1 MCVILIGQVLNLPG
15 RVKTRKSLCKIL
27 WKDHQTKK
35 LNVLENWL
43 RHLQCIFLW
52 QSYNQT
58 LIFIQLIQGLLPL
71 EILID
76 LNWNSF
82 WRQYIEKLLQ
92 SLNLFCKIK
101 MSTSNTQLKKSF
113 LPATLVMFITLPF
126 LLFNRGNIFFVMSM
140 VPHKFTFITF
150 RISSVDC
157 HSIGPG
163 LNMPALFIK
172 QHSPIWNRQ
181 IVDVLI
187 VLQLCPARSA
197 LNKIEQHFTI

>member
-1 MCVILIGQVLNLPG
+1 MERPSNQRTERTL
-15 RVKTRKSLCKIL
+15 
-27 WKDHQTKK
+27 
-35 LNVLENWL
+35 WL

-58 LIFIQLIQGLLPL
+58 HIFIQLIQGHLPL
-71 EILID
+71 EMLID

-82 WRQYIEKLLQ
+82 WKQYIEKLLQ
-92 SLNLFCKIK
+92 WLNLFCKIK

-140 VPHKFTFITF
+140 VPLKFTFITF

-157 HSIGPG
+157 HSTGPG

-172 QHSPIWNRQ
+172 QHSPIWNRE

-187 VLQLCPARSA
+187 VLQLCPARSV